1 MSLRYFVYDHV
12 QGSVGGLGEVRA
24 CNRDIPGMPN
34 RGAPTAD
41 FRVPIAPVGEDRA
54 EAV

>member
-12 QGSVGGLGEVRA
+12 QGSVGGLGEARA

-34 RGAPTAD
+34 RGAPPRIFA
-41 FRVPIAPVGEDRA
+41 FPSHPVGEDRA